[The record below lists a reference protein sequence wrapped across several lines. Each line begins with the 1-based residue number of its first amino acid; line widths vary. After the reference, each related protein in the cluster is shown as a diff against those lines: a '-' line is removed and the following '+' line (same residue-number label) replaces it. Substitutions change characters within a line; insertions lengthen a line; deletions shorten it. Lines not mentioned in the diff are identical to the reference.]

1 MCGVG
6 ALEDFASVTSP
17 HFRLYVLLFNNTS
30 AFLYRLDACLEL
42 LIRTGR
48 LPEAAFLARTYLPSQ
63 VSRCGLSLR
72 RYVLTKTRARVLHLF
87 GSLISLI
94 RVVKLWRENLSKV
107 NQKAAES
114 LADPTEY
121 ENLFP
126 GLKEAF
132 VVEEWVKETHVD
144 LWPAKQ
150 YPLVTVSGRLPGF
163 V

>member
-1 MCGVG
+1 M
-6 ALEDFASVTSP
+6 
-17 HFRLYVLLFNNTS
+17 
-30 AFLYRLDACLEL
+30 
-42 LIRTGR
+42 
-48 LPEAAFLARTYLPSQ
+48 
-63 VSRCGLSLR
+63 
-72 RYVLTKTRARVLHLF
+72 
-87 GSLISLI
+87 
-94 RVVKLWRENLSKV
+94 KLWRENLSKV

-150 YPLVTVSGRLPGF
+150 YPLVTVSGKAPASFSATARRKHPRA
-163 V
+163 